1 MIGMSGVTTG
11 KDRSVTQRWV
21 TKRVEG
27 FPQGKRAQVGERV
40 RQGRRDHRRRRW
52 CT

>member
-1 MIGMSGVTTG
+1 MIGMSGVTTR

-27 FPQGKRAQVGERV
+27 FPQGKRAQVSEWI
-40 RQGRRDHRRRRW
+40 RQGRRDDRRW
-52 CT
+52 WRRT